1 MGYRNAQEIFP
12 EGLLRQ
18 IQRYVSGETIYV
30 PARKERKSWGES
42 SGYQQY
48 IRERNTAIR
57 AGFSERL
64 SIEDLSARYALSYDT
79 IRRIVYSR
87 REINMLKYSAT
98 LSSAK
103 AYAEAEKLDAWIHP
117 DDRRLMVS
125 SGQWCAELGLSF
137 KPFSGQLHDLSDGD
151 VLTFGQSSL
160 RVIATPGHT
169 PGGVCFFCEEA
180 GVLFSGD
187 TLFAGSIGRTDT
199 EGGDYDQLIGSI
211 VRKILPH
218 DGDVTVLPG
227 HGPATSVGY
236 ERATNPFLHSA

>member
-1 MGYRNAQEIFP
+1 MEIKTFYFNP
-12 EGLLRQ
+12 IRVCC
-18 IQRYVSGETIYV
+18 YVAWDDSGECVVIDPGCYGERELQRLKDFVEQKQLKPVRILLTHGHFDHILGLEDV
-30 PARKERKSWGES
+30 ARTW
-42 SGYQQY
+42 
-48 IRERNTAIR
+48 
-57 AGFSERL
+57 
-64 SIEDLSARYALSYDT
+64 
-79 IRRIVYSR
+79 
-87 REINMLKYSAT
+87 
-98 LSSAK
+98 
-103 AYAEAEKLDAWIHP
+103 KLDAWIHP

-211 VRKILPH
+211 ARKILPL

>member
-1 MGYRNAQEIFP
+1 MEIKTFYFNP
-12 EGLLRQ
+12 IRVCC
-18 IQRYVSGETIYV
+18 YVAWDDSGECVVIDPGCYGERELQRLKDFVEQKQLKPVRILLTHGHFDHILGLEDV
-30 PARKERKSWGES
+30 ARTW
-42 SGYQQY
+42 
-48 IRERNTAIR
+48 N
-57 AGFSERL
+57 
-64 SIEDLSARYALSYDT
+64 
-79 IRRIVYSR
+79 
-87 REINMLKYSAT
+87 
-98 LSSAK
+98 
-103 AYAEAEKLDAWIHP
+103 LDAWIHP

-199 EGGDYDQLIGSI
+199 EGGDYDQLMGSI
-211 VRKILPH
+211 SCKILPL
-218 DGDVTVLPG
+218 DGNVTVLPG